1 MLTDGG
7 AVVTTSTEGPLV
19 WADAATGRELR
30 RAQPSPRMGPLG
42 GPMHVA
48 QLLPSR
54 DPRTG
59 RAAVFG
65 LVPAKGG
72 GRCLVAF
79 WDAASGELLAERPLE
94 DRRHAGAVAVS
105 AAGRLLAREVTDLPP
120 GVETADAR
128 DCMAVVIEDTLTGT
142 GLLRV
147 EQPDCLQRGSVGLTP
162 DGHSLVTWTTAYP
175 HGRHDGA
182 PAGTTTV
189 RLWEVRAGRQRLA
202 FTLPVVGKEWAD
214 EPEASTVSAATW
226 DAT

>member
-1 MLTDGG
+1 
-7 AVVTTSTEGPLV
+7 VTTSTEGPLV

-72 GRCLVAF
+72 GRRLVAF

-202 FTLPVVGKEWAD
+202 FTLPVVGKEW
-214 EPEASTVSAATW
+214 
-226 DAT
+226 